1 MGSFTLIKY
10 DGEDSGEVLV
20 TMLEDTVERETHEL
34 PARVSR
40 PIGFQPNP
48 EPDEETDPDDDPD
61 EEGDDD
67 GQSDPD

>member
-10 DGEDSGEVLV
+10 DGADSGEVLV
-20 TMLEDTVERETHEL
+20 TLLDDSSDEREVHEV

-48 EPDEETDPDDDPD
+48 EPDEEEEDEEEDDGEPDPD
-61 EEGDDD
+61 
-67 GQSDPD
+67 